1 MLSANVSSVCKA
13 NDKLHYLDENSSATN
28 IYKGFEVSYIIHNHT
43 GNGQDDKDDVQ
54 VVSKLVCTHN
64 FLHFINLCGKDK
76 HLFFTFAKKTAM
88 LIQNNNKKVVAVHDL
103 SCIGRV
109 SLNAVIPILTSM
121 GLEVTPLPTAL
132 LSNHTQYP
140 SFTFLDLTNEMRKI
154 IANWKEQGFR
164 FNAFYTGYLGSP
176 EQVQVVS
183 ELIHDFRRPTDLTVV
198 DPVLGDNGHLYK
210 GMNPDMVNQMRDLI
224 KLADVIT
231 PNMTEMFL
239 LLDKPYRHENLSDEE
254 LKAYLRALSDQGP
267 SIVIVTSVPVIDNP
281 HLTSVYAYNRNGNR
295 YWKVTCPFLPAH
307 YPGTGDAFTSVITGS
322 LMQGD
327 SLPLALDRAMQFTL
341 QGIRSTFGY
350 DYSNLEGIML
360 EKVLSN
366 LSTPI
371 QVSSYELI

>member
-1 MLSANVSSVCKA
+1 
-13 NDKLHYLDENSSATN
+13 
-28 IYKGFEVSYIIHNHT
+28 
-43 GNGQDDKDDVQ
+43 
-54 VVSKLVCTHN
+54 
-64 FLHFINLCGKDK
+64 
-76 HLFFTFAKKTAM
+76 M

-239 LLDKPYRHENLSDEE
+239 LLDEPYRHENLNDEE

>member
-1 MLSANVSSVCKA
+1 
-13 NDKLHYLDENSSATN
+13 
-28 IYKGFEVSYIIHNHT
+28 
-43 GNGQDDKDDVQ
+43 
-54 VVSKLVCTHN
+54 
-64 FLHFINLCGKDK
+64 
-76 HLFFTFAKKTAM
+76 M

-132 LSNHTQYP
+132 LSCHTQYP
-140 SFTFLDLTNEMRKI
+140 DFTFLDLTTEMRKI
-154 IANWKEQGFR
+154 IANWKAQGFR

-183 ELIHDFRRPTDLTVV
+183 ELIQDFRRPNDIIVV

-210 GMNPDMVNQMRDLI
+210 GMNEEMVEQMRELI

-239 LLDKPYRHENLSDEE
+239 LLGEPYRNNNFNDDE
-254 LKAYLRALSDQGP
+254 LKSYLRALSQQGP
-267 SIVIVTSVPVIDNP
+267 SIVIVTSVPVIDTP

-307 YPGTGDAFTSVITGS
+307 YPGTGDSFTSVITGS
-322 LMQGD
+322 LLQGD

-366 LSTPI
+366 LNTPI

>member
-1 MLSANVSSVCKA
+1 MIV
-13 NDKLHYLDENSSATN
+13 
-28 IYKGFEVSYIIHNHT
+28 
-43 GNGQDDKDDVQ
+43 
-54 VVSKLVCTHN
+54 
-64 FLHFINLCGKDK
+64 
-76 HLFFTFAKKTAM
+76 
-88 LIQNNNKKVVAVHDL
+88 QNNNKKVVAVHDL
-103 SCIGRV
+103 SCVGRV
-109 SLNAVIPILTSM
+109 SLNAVIPILTTM
-121 GLEVTPLPTAL
+121 GFEVTPLPTAL
-132 LSNHTQYP
+132 LSCHTQYP
-140 SFTFLDLTNEMRKI
+140 EFTFLDLTAEMRTI
-154 IANWKEQGFR
+154 IANWKAQGFR

-183 ELIHDFRRPTDLTVV
+183 DLIQDFRRPNDLIVV

-210 GMNPDMVNQMRDLI
+210 GMNEEMVGQMRELI

-239 LLDKPYRHENLSDEE
+239 LLGEPYRNNNFNDDE
-254 LKAYLRALSDQGP
+254 LKFYLRALSQQGP

-307 YPGTGDAFTSVITGS
+307 YPGTGDSFTSVITGS
-322 LMQGD
+322 LLQGD

-366 LSTPI
+366 LHTPI
-371 QVSSYELI
+371 QVSSFELI

>member
-1 MLSANVSSVCKA
+1 
-13 NDKLHYLDENSSATN
+13 
-28 IYKGFEVSYIIHNHT
+28 
-43 GNGQDDKDDVQ
+43 
-54 VVSKLVCTHN
+54 
-64 FLHFINLCGKDK
+64 
-76 HLFFTFAKKTAM
+76 M

-132 LSNHTQYP
+132 LSCHTQYP
-140 SFTFLDLTNEMRKI
+140 DFTFLDLTTEMRKI
-154 IANWKEQGFR
+154 IANWKAQGFR

-183 ELIHDFRRPTDLTVV
+183 ELIQDFRRPNDLIVV

-210 GMNPDMVNQMRDLI
+210 GMNEEMVEQMRELI

-239 LLDKPYRHENLSDEE
+239 LLGEPYRNNNFNDDE
-254 LKAYLRALSDQGP
+254 LKSYLRALSQQGP
-267 SIVIVTSVPVIDNP
+267 SIVIVTSVPVIDTP

-307 YPGTGDAFTSVITGS
+307 YPGTGDSFTSVITGS
-322 LMQGD
+322 LLQGD

-366 LSTPI
+366 LNTPI

>member
-1 MLSANVSSVCKA
+1 
-13 NDKLHYLDENSSATN
+13 
-28 IYKGFEVSYIIHNHT
+28 
-43 GNGQDDKDDVQ
+43 
-54 VVSKLVCTHN
+54 
-64 FLHFINLCGKDK
+64 
-76 HLFFTFAKKTAM
+76 
-88 LIQNNNKKVVAVHDL
+88 
-103 SCIGRV
+103 
-109 SLNAVIPILTSM
+109 M

-132 LSNHTQYP
+132 LSCHTQYP
-140 SFTFLDLTNEMRKI
+140 EFTFLDLTSEMRII
-154 IANWKEQGFR
+154 IANWKAQGFR

-183 ELIHDFRRPTDLTVV
+183 ELIQDFRRPNDLIVV

-210 GMNPDMVNQMRDLI
+210 GMDEEMVGQMRKLI

-239 LLDKPYRHENLSDEE
+239 LLNEPYRNNNFNDNE
-254 LKAYLRALSDQGP
+254 LKDYLWAVSLQGP
-267 SIVIVTSVPVIDNP
+267 GIVIVTSVPVADNP
-281 HLTSVYAYNRNGNR
+281 HLTSVYAYNSIGNR

-307 YPGTGDAFTSVITGS
+307 YPGTGDSFTSVITGS
-322 LMQGD
+322 LLQGD

-360 EKVLSN
+360 EKVLSSLN
-366 LSTPI
+366 TPI